1 MFRNYVTTFHGEN
14 SMAISPIQSA
24 SLGSSNSDKWLV
36 RESAV
41 RQARKNN
48 VSLSSNVFKKVESFM
63 NAGSSKD
70 ILLNDLTPDEKDQFL
85 KILSGLLKEG
95 IVGYEILDVNG
106 KPEKHFLVNQIG
118 DRRLYGAKQYIK
130 K

>member
-1 MFRNYVTTFHGEN
+1 
-14 SMAISPIQSA
+14 MAISPIQSGT
-24 SLGSSNSDKWLV
+24 LGSSNSDKWIV

-41 RQARKNN
+41 SQARKNN

-70 ILLNDLTPDEKDQFL
+70 ILLNDLTPDEKEQFL
-85 KILSGLLKEG
+85 KILAGLLKEG
-95 IVGYEILDVNG
+95 IIGYEILEVNG